1 MAQRYQAAG
10 GDCLILSTAELLLM
24 LDKRISIVTGGA
36 GSIGCAISK
45 TLSSAGSHVVVL
57 DRSTEGIKAIV
68 AAIVSAGG
76 SAEGHVVDITN
87 ESATAEL
94 LSAID
99 KEYGR
104 IDILINNAGAHAKNP
119 DGTPI
124 LAADLSTAQW
134 ANDIAV
140 NLTAPFVLSRQA
152 MPAMMRNNWG
162 RIVNISSRGGR
173 AYIYQNASYGAS
185 KSGLIGLTRVLAGE
199 LGKHG
204 ITANVVAPGRIK
216 TPGTDGAPASS
227 NLSHRKYLENTPV
240 GRIGLPEEIAGAVG
254 YLTSEVAAF
263 VTGAVIDVNG
273 GTYMA

>member
-1 MAQRYQAAG
+1 MF
-10 GDCLILSTAELLLM
+10 
-24 LDKRISIVTGGA
+24 DKRVSIVTGGA
-36 GSIGCAISK
+36 GSIGSAIAR
-45 TLSSAGSHVVVL
+45 TLSAAGSHIVVL
-57 DRSTEGIKAIV
+57 DRALEAVKTIV
-68 AAIVSAGG
+68 GALISEGG
-76 SAEGHVVDITN
+76 SAEGHAVDITN
-87 ESATAEL
+87 ENATANLIAGIE
-94 LSAID
+94 
-99 KEYGR
+99 KQYGR
-104 IDILINNAGAHAKNP
+104 IDILINNAGAHAKNA

-124 LAADLSTAQW
+124 LAGDLSTTQW

-140 NLTAPFVLSRQA
+140 NLTAPFVLSRQVL
-152 MPAMMRNNWG
+152 PAMKRNSWG

-185 KSGLIGLTRVLAGE
+185 KAGLIGLTRVLAGE

-216 TPGTDGAPASS
+216 TPGTDSAPESS

-254 YLTSEVAAF
+254 YLTSDIAGF

-273 GTYMA
+273 GTFMA